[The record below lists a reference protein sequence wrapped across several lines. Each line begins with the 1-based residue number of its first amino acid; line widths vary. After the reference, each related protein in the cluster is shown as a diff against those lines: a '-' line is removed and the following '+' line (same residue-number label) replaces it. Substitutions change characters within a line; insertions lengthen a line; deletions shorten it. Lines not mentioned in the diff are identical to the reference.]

1 MLDSIYIGMSGLT
14 SFSKG
19 LSNISNNVANLN
31 TPGFKGSELG
41 FADLF
46 YRYQYSGSGNQ
57 DGLPYQQ
64 GDGVKTG
71 STSLK
76 FTQGD
81 FRQTGNDLDVAV
93 DGQGFFI
100 LVKDGKTFYTRDG
113 QFKIDDS
120 GLLTSTNDGA
130 KVQGLVGGRVS
141 DINIAGLRSNSALA
155 TTLINFKGSLSTSST
170 QFEVANLI
178 AFDSLGVQ
186 HQLKLELTNDTANTP
201 GRWTFTVLEG
211 TTQISSG
218 EVRYQGSGQVLS
230 GFDKHTFSFAPGG
243 GATATNLTLDF
254 TGTSFFSS
262 SASTMQFD
270 TQNGRAAGFLTKTA
284 IDADGFLNLTYS
296 NGQVIKNQQLG
307 LATFNN
313 LGALQSQGNSRFA
326 IFGNTSIAL
335 SAPGKQAAG
344 KLKIN
349 GIELSNVN
357 LAQEFSDLIIVQR
370 AYQASSQVISAANE
384 MIQQLG
390 EIRGRK

>member
-31 TPGFKGSELG
+31 TPGFKSSELG

-141 DINIAGLRSNSALA
+141 DINITGLRSNSALA

-170 QFEVANLI
+170 QFEVVNLI

-186 HQLKLELTNDTANTP
+186 HQLKLEFTNDTANTP
-201 GRWTFTVLEG
+201 GRWTFKVLDG

-218 EVRYQGSGQVLS
+218 EVRYQGSGQLLS

-243 GATATNLTLDF
+243 GATAANLTLDF

-326 IFGNTSIAL
+326 IFGHTSIAL
-335 SAPGKQAAG
+335 NVPGKQAAG

>member
-100 LVKDGKTFYTRDG
+100 LVKDGKTFYTRAG

-120 GLLTSTNDGA
+120 A
-130 KVQGLVGGRVS
+130 LV
-141 DINIAGLRSNSALA
+141 
-155 TTLINFKGSLSTSST
+155 
-170 QFEVANLI
+170 
-178 AFDSLGVQ
+178 
-186 HQLKLELTNDTANTP
+186 
-201 GRWTFTVLEG
+201 
-211 TTQISSG
+211 
-218 EVRYQGSGQVLS
+218 
-230 GFDKHTFSFAPGG
+230 
-243 GATATNLTLDF
+243 
-254 TGTSFFSS
+254 
-262 SASTMQFD
+262 
-270 TQNGRAAGFLTKTA
+270 
-284 IDADGFLNLTYS
+284 
-296 NGQVIKNQQLG
+296 
-307 LATFNN
+307 
-313 LGALQSQGNSRFA
+313 
-326 IFGNTSIAL
+326 
-335 SAPGKQAAG
+335 
-344 KLKIN
+344 
-349 GIELSNVN
+349 
-357 LAQEFSDLIIVQR
+357 
-370 AYQASSQVISAANE
+370 
-384 MIQQLG
+384 
-390 EIRGRK
+390 